1 MAGKFGPHRGE
12 AGPIFHRERALRL
25 AAEKGFDGLLG
36 TTPENVYYL
45 SGFCGFSPRLL
56 RGSFAVALWLARE
69 PDRSPVVV
77 PHSDLDMVA
86 QFGTRGAEVRPYGV
100 FFVEPPAGEA
110 LEVWRPLLHPF
121 GPATLLEAVTG
132 LLRDFV
138 KPGERIGFDE
148 AGLPPELAAHLQA
161 ESGPVRFSPASALIR
176 RIRAVKTPEEVRRL
190 RVAAEVAEAAVAD
203 ALAAARDGVTEW
215 ELAVRFN
222 ASVLRRGAWP
232 GFAVVAFGERSA
244 YPNAVPSQDVRL
256 RPADIIRFDVGC
268 VYQGYCSDI
277 SRTAVFGEPPPRLA
291 ERFQAVAAGERAALA
306 RCRPGVRAGEVFEAA
321 VQATREG
328 VSPATAATWATV
340 SAWNTTTCPYWLP
353 VGSRSWRWAWSW
365 RWKRPTMSSGSAA
378 FRWRTRCW

>member
-1 MAGKFGPHRGE
+1 
-12 AGPIFHRERALRL
+12 
-25 AAEKGFDGLLG
+25 
-36 TTPENVYYL
+36 
-45 SGFCGFSPRLL
+45 
-56 RGSFAVALWLARE
+56 
-69 PDRSPVVV
+69 
-77 PHSDLDMVA
+77 MVA

-190 RVAAEVAEAAVAD
+190 QVAAEVAEAAVAD
-203 ALAAARDGVTEW
+203 ALAAAREGVTEW

-232 GFAVVAFGERSA
+232 GFAVVASGERSA

-256 RPADIIRFDVGC
+256 RPGDIIRFDVGC

-328 VSPATAATWATV
+328 GIPGYRRHHVGHGIGLEYYDLPLLSPGREEELEVGMVLEVETPYYELGFGGLQVEDTVLVSP
-340 SAWNTTTCPYWLP
+340 YGP
-353 VGSRSWRWAWSW
+353 VPIT
-365 RWKRPTMSSGSAA
+365 RPQAELLVAGA
-378 FRWRTRCW
+378 